1 MKRVWGSALLVL
13 VGIVA
18 GANPAF
24 AQITSFT
31 KAFGAAS
38 IPLNGTTSLTF
49 TLINSNDF
57 DVLTGFTDALPAG
70 LVVATPNGLSNW
82 SGAVHP

>member
-1 MKRVWGSALLVL
+1 MKRVWGLALLVL
-13 VGIVA
+13 SGIVA

-24 AQITSFT
+24 AQVTFT
-31 KAFGAAS
+31 KSFGAAS

-57 DVLTGFTDALPAG
+57 DVLAGFTDALPAG
-70 LVVATPNGLSNW
+70 LVVATPNGLSNR